1 MPISKPDYP
10 NIVLSFDYRGW
21 KLDLDQSDL
30 EGQTIYAV
38 WAKNGTSV
46 AVAVPYA
53 PSRTAA
59 IKQAKQWVDNRLSV

>member
-1 MPISKPDYP
+1 MLTSEPDYP
-10 NIVLSFDYRGW
+10 YIVLSFDYRDW
-21 KLDLDQSDL
+21 KLDLDKSDL
-30 EGQTIYAV
+30 EEEIIYAV

-59 IKQAKQWVDNRLSV
+59 IKQAKRWVDNRLSL